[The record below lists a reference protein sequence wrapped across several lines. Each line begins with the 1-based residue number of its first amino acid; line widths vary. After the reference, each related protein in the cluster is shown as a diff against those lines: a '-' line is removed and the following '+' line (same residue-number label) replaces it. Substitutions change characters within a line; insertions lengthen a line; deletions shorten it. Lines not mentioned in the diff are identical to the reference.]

1 MYNDVRPSARRL
13 VAVEIGTFDCVID
26 LPRINDLGIE
36 RAVPVRHLEDDGG
49 MRKPRKL
56 VHESARR
63 QVHLIRVEGGLVGK
77 EIDRCMLYARQHFWM
92 PELVSMF
99 RGNALQLI
107 GPRHFH
113 DLVSQQVEWNG
124 QKRQM

>member
-49 MRKPRKL
+49 MRKPRKGIVKEL
-56 VHESARR
+56 QRRAATKPYAQCVAEMAR
-63 QVHLIRVEGGLVGK
+63 EGGGFLK
-77 EIDRCMLYARQHFWM
+77 
-92 PELVSMF
+92 
-99 RGNALQLI
+99 
-107 GPRHFH
+107 
-113 DLVSQQVEWNG
+113 
-124 QKRQM
+124 